1 MTKSIPIEGMHCN
14 GCVRSVA
21 NALKNVEGVSDA
33 EVSLA
38 EEQAIISFDNEK
50 DISIERLRK
59 AVEAVGYQIPSIA
72 VI

>member
-1 MTKSIPIEGMHCN
+1 MHCN
-14 GCVRSVA
+14 GCVRSVT

-38 EEQAIISFDNEK
+38 EEQALISFDNEK

-59 AVEAVGYQIPSIA
+59 AVEAVGYLIPSIA
-72 VI
+72 AL